1 MKCSGQIQA
10 EKGEEREGDVVPF
23 IAVRGTYVFRNQL
36 ECKQPEYAVL
46 QMEMNK

>member
-10 EKGEEREGDVVPF
+10 EKGEREGDVVPF

-46 QMEMNK
+46 QMEKNK